1 MCAPDG
7 WFCYVARKENGVK
20 KSKPKEMPHL
30 FEERIEGTIE
40 RAKKAVARAQKRVQ
54 ESKVLADRARQT
66 VEECKHRRKP

>member
-1 MCAPDG
+1 
-7 WFCYVARKENGVK
+7 
-20 KSKPKEMPHL
+20 MPHL